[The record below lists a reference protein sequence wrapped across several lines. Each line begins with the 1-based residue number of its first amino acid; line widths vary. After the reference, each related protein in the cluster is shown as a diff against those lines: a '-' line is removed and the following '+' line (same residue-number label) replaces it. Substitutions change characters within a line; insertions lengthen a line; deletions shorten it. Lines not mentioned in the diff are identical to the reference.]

1 MLSTAGSY
9 KQAGAPNIYGTFS
22 LLDGTSFNEGSGAI
36 SMRKIADNNAVAQQ
50 SGEKAWEVILD
61 ASIVSHVYGSANT
74 IQPASLICQYLIK
87 Y

>member
-1 MLSTAGSY
+1 
-9 KQAGAPNIYGTFS
+9 
-22 LLDGTSFNEGSGAI
+22 
-36 SMRKIADNNAVAQQ
+36 MRKIADNNAVAQQ